1 MIFNALDLSRYIFL
15 CRECVAATHPRGYT
29 QASTELFAKL
39 GASEHQR
46 VISVEV
52 MGRSE
57 LRRSLLEAAQD
68 LARS

>member
-1 MIFNALDLSRYIFL
+1 VEVKPTRNNPRCA
-15 CRECVAATHPRGYT
+15 CRDGAVVSSATGDGS
-29 QASTELFAKL
+29 STELFAKL